1 MATKKW
7 ELYRS
12 SVEADVVQKEIAKC
26 GLRRHELVRLQKI
39 MERAAANELLPKDRK
54 SLGEGLWELR
64 LNCGERIFRL
74 FYSEI
79 EGAGPLLLALKFVNK
94 KSTQGIKTDPGDIDT
109 ARKRLSEWQT
119 RQSGDDSAVE
129 ALK

>member
-1 MATKKW
+1 MAKKW

-12 SVEADVVQKEIAKC
+12 SVGAEVVQKEITKC
-26 GLRRHELVRLQKI
+26 RLKRDELVRLQKI
-39 MERAAANELLPKDRK
+39 MERTARDELLPRDRK

-79 EGAGPLLLALKFVNK
+79 EGGGPVLLGLKFANK
-94 KSTQGIKTDPGDIDT
+94 KSTQGIKTDPGDIET

-119 RQSGDDSAVE
+119 RSVSDGSAPQ